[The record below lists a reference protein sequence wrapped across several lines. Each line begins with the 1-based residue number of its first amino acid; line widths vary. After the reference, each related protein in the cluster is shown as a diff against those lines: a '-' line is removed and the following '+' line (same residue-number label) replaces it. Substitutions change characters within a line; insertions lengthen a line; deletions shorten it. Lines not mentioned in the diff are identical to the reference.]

1 MSGDL
6 RGREDPHVQAIYC
19 VPELHDCHCKKTGQL
34 IGYIAP
40 EPDSGSVRTEI
51 QCKSSGIVV
60 VHHHGGKLGQTGRGV
75 GNPTFIEVLRFIFS
89 EGKGVAI
96 SGWTVRLLYFR
107 DQAFNVQRV
116 QQLR

>member
-1 MSGDL
+1 VISGDL
-6 RGREDPHVQAIYC
+6 RGRVRREDPHVQAIYS
-19 VPELHDCHCKKTGQL
+19 VPELHDCHCKKTGRL

-51 QCKSSGIVV
+51 QRKSSGIVV

-75 GNPTFIEVLRFIFS
+75 GNPTFIEVLPSRFIFS

-107 DQAFNVQRV
+107 V
-116 QQLR
+116 